1 MGESLIL
8 SIFFSFKLCYMH
20 LPKTEVWNLS
30 FKVEENISLH
40 LTVWLPSVKIAAKIN
55 ILVFINNHF
64 LEIIS

>member
-30 FKVEENISLH
+30 FKVEENISFHVANEAFDSL
-40 LTVWLPSVKIAAKIN
+40 AAICQASSQNKHIG
-55 ILVFINNHF
+55 VY
-64 LEIIS
+64 